1 MDTPLNNDSNFES
14 DLHEHFTF
22 IVEKGQQPL
31 RIDKYLMNFIE
42 NVTRSKI
49 QTASKNGGILVNNIA
64 VKSNYKVRPNDHI
77 RVLFQHPTYEQ
88 LLQPENIPLNIV
100 YEDDSVIVVNKPA
113 GMVVHP
119 GHGNYSGTLINAL
132 IYHFHSL
139 QLSIVLLDHR
149 LSFDCSTK

>member
-42 NVTRSKI
+42 NATRSKI
-49 QTASKNGGILVNNIA
+49 QTAAKNGGILVNNIA

-77 RVLFQHPTYEQ
+77 RVLFQHPT
-88 LLQPENIPLNIV
+88 
-100 YEDDSVIVVNKPA
+100 
-113 GMVVHP
+113 
-119 GHGNYSGTLINAL
+119 
-132 IYHFHSL
+132 
-139 QLSIVLLDHR
+139 
-149 LSFDCSTK
+149 